1 MIYAY
6 THIYLSTYLPIYLS
20 IYLSTYQSFYLPVY
34 LPVYLSTVYL
44 HTNLFIYLSIYPSIH
59 PSIYLQ
65 MQRHTNKHTQNM
77 RRDRPTGRNVQ
88 TCKTCPR
95 VNEHKCTCISKHLKY
110 TLPTNPNFIYTTIY
124 IYNIY
129 IYNVCPLSHARTWPQ
144 KYARSHTRTQ
154 KQMCISK
161 LWIILN
167 AYS

>member
-20 IYLSTYQSFYLPVY
+20 TCLPTNLSIYLSICLSIYL
-34 LPVYLSTVYL
+34 LYL
-44 HTNLFIYLSIYPSIH
+44 HTNLFIYLSIYPSIHPSIH

-124 IYNIY
+124 IMYA
-129 IYNVCPLSHARTWPQ
+129 LSHMHVPGHKNTRA
-144 KYARSHTRTQ
+144 HTHAHKNRCVYQ
-154 KQMCISK
+154 NSG
-161 LWIILN
+161 L
-167 AYS
+167 Y

>member
-34 LPVYLSTVYL
+34 LPVYLPTYKS
-44 HTNLFIYLSIYPSIH
+44 IYLSIHPSSHPSIH

-110 TLPTNPNFIYTTIY
+110 TLPANPNFIYTTIY
-124 IYNIY
+124 IMYA
-129 IYNVCPLSHARTWPQ
+129 LSHMHVPGHKNTRA
-144 KYARSHTRTQ
+144 HTHAHKNRCVYQ
-154 KQMCISK
+154 NSG
-161 LWIILN
+161 L
-167 AYS
+167 Y

>member
-1 MIYAY
+1 M
-6 THIYLSTYLPIYLS
+6 
-20 IYLSTYQSFYLPVY
+20 STYQSFYLSVY
-34 LPVYLSTVYL
+34 LPVYLSTYIQ
-44 HTNLFIYLSIYPSIH
+44 IYLSIYLSIH
-59 PSIYLQ
+59 PSIHLQ
-65 MQRHTNKHTQNM
+65 MQRYTNKHTQNM
-77 RRDRPTGRNVQ
+77 RRDTPTGRNVQ
-88 TCKTCPR
+88 TCKTCPC

-110 TLPTNPNFIYTTIY
+110 TLPTHPNFIYTI
-124 IYNIY
+124 IY